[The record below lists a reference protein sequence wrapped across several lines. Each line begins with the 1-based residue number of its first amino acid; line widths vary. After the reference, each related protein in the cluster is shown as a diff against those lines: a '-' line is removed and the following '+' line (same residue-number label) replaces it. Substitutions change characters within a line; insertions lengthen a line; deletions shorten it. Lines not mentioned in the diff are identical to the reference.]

1 MQKLKPIIN
10 GVILTLIG
18 FITGALLMIA
28 VNSTGH
34 VISVVMMKP
43 LAPMEIEG

>member
-1 MQKLKPIIN
+1 MGVNSMQKIKPY
-10 GVILTLIG
+10 LIG

>member
-1 MQKLKPIIN
+1 MQNLKPY
-10 GVILTLIG
+10 LIG

-43 LAPMEIEG
+43 LAPMELHSE

>member
-1 MQKLKPIIN
+1 MQKIKTYLI
-10 GVILTLIG
+10 GFALILTG

-43 LAPMEIEG
+43 LAPMEIEE